1 MATMAKKNGKWTV
14 YWTDGA
20 GKKRS
25 KVVSTRK
32 RDAES
37 FLARKIQ
44 ERDRG
49 ISMGYKAVSFSD
61 VAKEYMDRV
70 AAVHYKPTTLGN
82 AERYLRL
89 RLLPAFGEM
98 PAGEITPR
106 DVDAFISDLHE
117 ARSRAGQR
125 PQRGGLPRRRHEIRR
140 EVGIQRR
147 EPSARRWAAEGKRPE
162 ISVLSAA
169 QARSLIAATRS
180 GTGASSPRR
189 S

>member
-1 MATMAKKNGKWTV
+1 MSTMAKKNGKWTV

-32 RDAES
+32 RDAER

-82 AERYLRL
+82 AERHLRL

-106 DVDAFISDLHE
+106 DVDAFISDRMKHG
-117 ARSRAGQR
+117 AAPGSVRMGTNS
-125 PQRGGLPRRRHEIRR
+125 
-140 EVGIQRR
+140 
-147 EPSARRWAAEGKRPE
+147 PS
-162 ISVLSAA
+162 
-169 QARSLIAATRS
+169 
-180 GTGASSPRR
+180 
-189 S
+189 